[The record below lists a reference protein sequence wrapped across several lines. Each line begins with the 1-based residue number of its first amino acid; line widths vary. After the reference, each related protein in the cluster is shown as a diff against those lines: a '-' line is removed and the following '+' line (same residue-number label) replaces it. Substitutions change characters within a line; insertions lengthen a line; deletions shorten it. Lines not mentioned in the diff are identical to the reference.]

1 MNRLGSKIIPQKV
14 KNYGKHLPTA
24 LAANIRYRF
33 PSRGL
38 TVVGVTGT
46 DGKTTTVNM
55 IHRILSDAG
64 LSVST
69 VSTINVFIS
78 GKSYDTPFHTTNLSP
93 FSLQK
98 YIRQAKSAGS
108 NYLVL
113 EVTSHGLDQ
122 FRDFGVK
129 FNIGVITNI
138 THEHLDYH
146 KTFENYL
153 NSKAKLIKHVK
164 VAVLNKADPNFKK
177 LSKKTSG
184 KVVSFGIKKDADVNI
199 HNTPIKLKLPGDYNR
214 ENALA
219 AAAVCMQLGVP
230 KKQIIS
236 SLSKFETLPGRM
248 EKVKNK
254 LGVKIVIDFAHTPNA
269 LEQTLNSL
277 RRETRGKLIA
287 IFGAASE
294 RDVGKRPIMGGISA
308 KLANITI
315 LTDEDP
321 RFESSEKIIA
331 EIERGATAYGAKIG
345 ETLFREGNRFK
356 AIELGLSIA
365 CKGDTVGIFGKGH
378 ERSMSYRGV
387 EREWSDRDAIRRI
400 LDGRKD

>member
-1 MNRLGSKIIPQKV
+1 MKRLIKKIIPQKV
-14 KNYGKHLPTA
+14 KNYGKHLPVA
-24 LAANIRYRF
+24 ILANLKYRF
-33 PSRGL
+33 PSGGL
-38 TVVGVTGT
+38 IVVGVTGT

-55 IHRILSDAG
+55 IYNILKDVG
-64 LSVST
+64 KQVSM
-69 VSTINVFIS
+69 VSTINAVIGDKILS
-78 GKSYDTPFHTTNLSP
+78 TGFHTTNLSP
-93 FSLQK
+93 LSFQK
-98 YIRQAKSAGS
+98 YIREAKNTGS
-108 NYLVL
+108 KYLIL

-164 VAVLNKADPNFKK
+164 VAVLNKTDANFKR

-184 KVVSFGIKKDADVNI
+184 KVVSFGIKRDADVNI
-199 HNTPIKLKLPGDYNR
+199 HNTPIKLKLLGDYNR

-219 AAAVCMQLGVP
+219 AASVCLQLGVS

-248 EKVKNK
+248 EEVKNK
-254 LGVKIVIDFAHTPNA
+254 LGIKIVIDFAHTPNA
-269 LEQTLNSL
+269 LEQALNSL

-308 KLANITI
+308 KLADITI

-331 EIERGATAYGAKIG
+331 EIERGATAYGAKLG
-345 ETLFREGNRFK
+345 ETLFREGNRFE
-356 AIELGLSIA
+356 AIKLGLSKA
-365 CKGDTVGIFGKGH
+365 RKGDTVGIFGKGH
-378 ERSMSYRGV
+378 ERSMSYRGE